1 MKSIIKTV
9 TNKIL
14 CISQR
19 IKYKFLFYGLNIDPW
34 HLKGTFYCRNYKIKT
49 LEIINKIKPNYY
61 IDIGC
66 GIGEILNKVKLSSKN
81 KFGFDID
88 ERLAPAIN
96 KTKGDF
102 YFSSNK
108 KIFYNLLKEKIKGQK
123 NKIIVTLLGFSHKIS
138 DKQLF
143 NYLNELRLI
152 LGPYILI
159 TDSVYDKSK
168 EYKYSHKSF
177 LDKQVKIIEYID
189 RIDKIRSLYCI
200 SFVEKVIK

>member
-1 MKSIIKTV
+1 MKSITKDYLY
-9 TNKIL
+9 KIL
-14 CISQR
+14 CIFQR
-19 IKYKFLFYGLNIDPW
+19 IKYRLLLYKLNIDPW
-34 HLKGTFYCRNYKIKT
+34 HLNGTFYCRRYKIKT
-49 LEIINKIKPNYY
+49 LEIINKINPNYY

-66 GIGEILNKVKLSSKN
+66 GIGEILNKVELNSNN

-88 ERLAPAIN
+88 ESIAPAI
-96 KTKGDF
+96 KKLKGDF

-108 KIFYNLLKEKIKGQK
+108 NTFYNVLKEKINGKN
-123 NKIIVTLLGFSHKIS
+123 NKIIVSLLGFSHKIS
-138 DKQLF
+138 DKKLF

-159 TDSVYDKSK
+159 TDSVYDNSK

-177 LDKQVKIIEYID
+177 LDKQKKIIEYVE

-200 SFVEKVIK
+200 SLEDELVE

>member
-1 MKSIIKTV
+1 MKSITKDYLY
-9 TNKIL
+9 KIL
-14 CISQR
+14 CIAQR
-19 IKYKFLFYGLNIDPW
+19 IKYRLLFYGLKIDPW
-34 HLKGTFYCRNYKIKT
+34 HLNGTFYCRRYKIKT
-49 LEIINKIKPNYY
+49 LEIINKVKPNYY

-66 GIGEILNKVKLSSKN
+66 GIGEILNKVELRPNK

-88 ERLAPAIN
+88 ESIAPAI
-96 KTKGDF
+96 KRLKGDF

-108 KIFYNLLKEKIKGQK
+108 NTFYNHLKEKINGKN
-123 NKIIVTLLGFSHKIS
+123 NKIIVSLLGFSHKIS
-138 DKQLF
+138 DKKLF

-159 TDSVYDKSK
+159 TDSIYDNSK

-177 LDKQVKIIEYID
+177 LEKQKKIIEYVE

-200 SFVEKVIK
+200 SLEDGIVE